1 MPIADTGEGA
11 GLQVALKHVERLGD
25 VSMLYVDQADSQSQ
39 SPSPSPSPSQTMT
52 VRVERSARPA
62 VGAVLT
68 LRLLAQH
75 LHLFDSAGLACRRT
89 SELPS

>member
-39 SPSPSPSPSQTMT
+39 SPSPSPSQTMT
-52 VRVERSARPA
+52 VRVERSARSA

>member
-25 VSMLYVDQADSQSQ
+25 VSMLYVDHAGSQ

>member
-25 VSMLYVDQADSQSQ
+25 VSMLYVDHAGSQSQ
-39 SPSPSPSPSQTMT
+39 SQSQTMT